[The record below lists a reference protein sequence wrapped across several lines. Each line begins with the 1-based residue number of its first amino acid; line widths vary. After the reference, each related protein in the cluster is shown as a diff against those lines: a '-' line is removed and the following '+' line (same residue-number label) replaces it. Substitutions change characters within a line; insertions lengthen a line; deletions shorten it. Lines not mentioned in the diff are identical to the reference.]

1 MTGPRRVPEG
11 ERSKR
16 VVNELQV
23 VTSAKQAAVKVR
35 DEDIESEVKE
45 AFETSDLKDI
55 GVEVKNEVVRLTVTV
70 PTGT

>member
-1 MTGPRRVPEG
+1 MPEG